1 MTRDHLITEDNAEQM
16 RAAGIRSRE
25 IKAKERQ
32 RTARRM
38 FDRGLP
44 VKEIA
49 ANLGVKE
56 AMAYR
61 LIGSVKKRRQ
71 KLQRKAKSAVDNDS

>member
-1 MTRDHLITEDNAEQM
+1 MAKDYLITEQNAEQM

-25 IKAKERQ
+25 IKKKERQ

-38 FDRGLP
+38 FDRGLT
-44 VKEIA
+44 VSEIA

-71 KLQRKAKSAVDNDS
+71 KLQRKAKKAVDSES